1 MDKEQ
6 PKAFFNQ
13 EDDDSR
19 MVYLI
24 ACGVL
29 DRERITNAIGDDAK
43 LKNLVSC
50 GVFDEERIAKAQLEF
65 DWVNYHTLD
74 LQVDQAVNKKLTHK
88 DGNNHVNITI
98 AIMSSAFYHTNMVF
112 TL

>member
-1 MDKEQ
+1 
-6 PKAFFNQ
+6 
-13 EDDDSR
+13 

-43 LKNLVSC
+43 LKKLVSC

-65 DWVNYHTLD
+65 D
-74 LQVDQAVNKKLTHK
+74 
-88 DGNNHVNITI
+88 
-98 AIMSSAFYHTNMVF
+98 
-112 TL
+112 